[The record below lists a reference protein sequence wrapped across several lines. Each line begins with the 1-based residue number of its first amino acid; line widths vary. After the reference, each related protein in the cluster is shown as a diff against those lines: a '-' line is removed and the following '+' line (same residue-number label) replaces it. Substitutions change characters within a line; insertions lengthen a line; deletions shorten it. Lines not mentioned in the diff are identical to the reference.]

1 MVSLLFIMY
10 NHKVKEV
17 LIFKLISFKFK
28 LTFFLFTFALYKNLI
43 IFILY
48 MISLVISVF
57 HGVLE
62 YVWFDLI
69 PTSQCSPLNPK
80 VFRSLFH
87 ENLYTIAKKMPFN
100 VHSNEV
106 MHILSLIVE
115 NKDNPNIFV
124 EYVKSPELYSHSAPS
139 KQAYAD
145 ICKCQ
150 ISGSTETGFLLEG
163 KDSYECKSSY
173 FNNKEIHSS
182 NYISDLMLRY
192 NKSESIWF
200 DYPTQDQQRRAEER
214 IFHTKVEFEK
224 LPIIDENLISES
236 SGSFRLGPLPKILIS
251 SINEEFKWDLDKI
264 RLIDNPSKY
273 NEISQTIKVY
283 TSNREPLIS
292 EFIQNNLRDEVSTS
306 ISPYQISDSTRKFIN
321 NGIKTKDNYN

>member
-1 MVSLLFIMY
+1 MY

-28 LTFFLFTFALYKNLI
+28 LIFFLFTFALYKNLI

-69 PTSQCSPLNPK
+69 PVSECSPLKPK
-80 VFRSLFH
+80 IFH
-87 ENLYTIAKKMPFN
+87 SCFQENLYVISKMMPFDT
-100 VHSNEV
+100 HRNEV
-106 MHILSLIVE
+106 MHRLSLIIEYQDCPGILVE
-115 NKDNPNIFV
+115 S
-124 EYVKSPELYSHSAPS
+124 VKSPELYSPNVQS

-145 ICKCQ
+145 IVKCQ
-150 ISGSTETGFLLEG
+150 ISGSTETGFLLQG

-173 FNNKEIHSS
+173 FNRNEIHSS
-182 NYISDLMLRY
+182 NYLSDLMLRY

-224 LPIIDENLISES
+224 LPIIEENLIFES
-236 SGSFRLGPLPKILIS
+236 SRSFRLGPPPKILIS
-251 SINEEFKWDLDKI
+251 SINEEFKWDLNKI
-264 RLIDNPSKY
+264 RLMDNSSSY
-273 NEISQTIKVY
+273 NEISQIIKTY
-283 TSNREPLIS
+283 ASKREPFS
-292 EFIQNNLRDEVSTS
+292 EFIQDHLRGEVSPN
-306 ISPYQISDSTRKFIN
+306 ISEYQISNYTRKILDSL
-321 NGIKTKDNYN
+321 ITKTKRYD